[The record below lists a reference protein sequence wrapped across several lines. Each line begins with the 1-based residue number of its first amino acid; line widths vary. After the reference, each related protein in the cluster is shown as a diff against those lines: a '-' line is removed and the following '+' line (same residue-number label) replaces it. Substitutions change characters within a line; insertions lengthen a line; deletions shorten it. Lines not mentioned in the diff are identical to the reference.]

1 MHADGMP
8 FTEICRRLGLPR
20 STVAYWLS
28 SKRSEAALARS
39 ERCPFCDR
47 PARPIDDPPSYAY
60 LLGQYLGD
68 GHLLMTQRV
77 PLLSVTCDMSYPG
90 VMQEVAD
97 AMARC
102 GAKTVGYQEKIGC
115 VNVRAY
121 WTHWPCLIPQHGPGM
136 KHERRI
142 ELVDWQQAIVDHHS
156 NRFMRGLFHSDGC
169 RATNRIKHGKKTYTY
184 PRYMFVNQ
192 SADIMR
198 LCQQSLDRLG
208 ISWKM
213 CRPNQ
218 LSVARREAVAALDEH
233 VGPKW

>member
-1 MHADGMP
+1 
-8 FTEICRRLGLPR
+8 
-20 STVAYWLS
+20 
-28 SKRSEAALARS
+28 
-39 ERCPFCDR
+39 
-47 PARPIDDPPSYAY
+47 
-60 LLGQYLGD
+60 
-68 GHLLMTQRV
+68 
-77 PLLSVTCDMSYPG
+77 
-90 VMQEVAD
+90 
-97 AMARC
+97 
-102 GAKTVGYQEKIGC
+102 
-115 VNVRAY
+115 
-121 WTHWPCLIPQHGPGM
+121 M

-142 ELVDWQQAIVDHHS
+142 ELLDWQQAIVDRHS
-156 NRFMRGLFHSDGC
+156 NRFVRGLFHSDGC